1 MSIDVNNYIEAA
13 LDGIREQ
20 IDEVNNSLRK
30 ILQDGPGYSQS
41 DMDRLA
47 ELVTTVSDS
56 VEILQHYNGQCDRI
70 ERRCWC
76 DHPGCYEVQCR
87 LCKVQRLCAE
97 ETDRRNL
104 GKEDLPNC
112 FRGNPL
118 RSHSA
123 CWGCSLFRLC
133 LEESRKKEIEVPKV
147 SHADDVTVVY
157 DGK

>member
-1 MSIDVNNYIEAA
+1 MSIDNNDHIEEA
-13 LDGIREQ
+13 LDGIRKQ
-20 IDEVNNSLRK
+20 IDELQNFFRK
-30 ILQDGPGYSQS
+30 ILQDELRYSQS

-56 VEILQHYNGQCDRI
+56 VEILKNYNGEYDRFA
-70 ERRCWC
+70 RRCWG

-97 ETDRRNL
+97 ETTRRNL
-104 GKEDLPNC
+104 CRGDMPNC
-112 FRGNPL
+112 FRRNPL
-118 RSHSA
+118 MSHRH